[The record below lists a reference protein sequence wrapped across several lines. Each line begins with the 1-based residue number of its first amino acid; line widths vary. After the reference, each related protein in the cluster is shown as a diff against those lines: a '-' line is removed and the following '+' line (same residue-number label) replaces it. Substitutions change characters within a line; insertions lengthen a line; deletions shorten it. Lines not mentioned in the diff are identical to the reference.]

1 MRAQAFLT
9 TALLGAL
16 AVPGFGLPF
25 AFTTAVSPAPTW
37 PHFLPLLPIVSIA
50 GLLQRIA
57 TAKVR
62 AAALTGWTWG
72 LGCFLGG
79 VSWLYVSLSQFSG
92 LPAAA
97 AAAATLLFVAF
108 LALYPMLACAAYATL
123 RDRHGE
129 GLRVALFAALWALG
143 EWLRG
148 TLFTGFPW
156 LSLGYAQVPP
166 SPLAGYASSLGVYG
180 VGFISV
186 LVAGTLVQLR
196 NNGKRRSALVTLV
209 LVLGIGALLRA
220 MVWVSPVGEPITV
233 RLLQGNVPQAVKWE
247 PEHLKRSVNS
257 YLGLLNQLARD
268 PAKSSPTA
276 ATLTVLPETAI
287 PLLFTQIPEEVIA
300 ALTRQSD
307 TLLGV
312 AVGTLDG
319 GYANAAMAL
328 PKGKTSP
335 EGIYAKAHLVPF
347 GEYAP
352 PGFGW
357 FFKLLRIPMS
367 DFTAGAPRQSPLL
380 LAGQQVAPNICYED
394 LFGEELLPA
403 LRDAT
408 LLINLS
414 NTAWFGDSLA
424 QPQHLQIARLRA
436 LETGRVMLRATNSG
450 MTAMILP
457 NGEVAARLAPFTSA
471 VLQVEAQGYSGLTP
485 YSKWGNAL
493 ILSICLLT
501 LGWQLKRR
509 GQPGSAITATA
520 L

>member
-1 MRAQAFLT
+1 MSV
-9 TALLGAL
+9 LLGAL

-25 AFTTAVSPAPTW
+25 SLESAVSPAPTW
-37 PHFLPLLPIVSIA
+37 HHLLPLLPIVSIA

-57 TAKVR
+57 TAGVR
-62 AAALTGWTWG
+62 AAALTGWAWG
-72 LGCFLGG
+72 LGCFLAG

-92 LPAAA
+92 LPAVAA
-97 AAAATLLFVAF
+97 ALATLVFAAF
-108 LALYPMLACAAYATL
+108 LALYPMLACAAYAKL
-123 RDRHGE
+123 RARHGE
-129 GLRVALFAALWALG
+129 ALRVALFAALWTLC

-180 VGFISV
+180 VGFVSV
-186 LVAGTLVQLR
+186 LVAGAALQWHRGESRRRALITLL
-196 NNGKRRSALVTLV
+196 
-209 LVLGIGALLRA
+209 LVLGLGALLRA
-220 MVWVSPVGEPITV
+220 MVWVTPIGEPVSV
-233 RLLQGNVPQAVKWE
+233 RLLQGNVAQAIKWE

-257 YLGLLNQLARD
+257 YLALLNHLARD
-268 PAKSSPTA
+268 PAA
-276 ATLTVLPETAI
+276 ADSARPMLTVLPETAI
-287 PLLFTQIPEEVIA
+287 PLLFTQIPEEVIQ

-328 PKGKTSP
+328 PKGATRP
-335 EGIYAKAHLVPF
+335 EGIYAKQHLVPF

-357 FFKLLRIPMS
+357 FFRLLRIPMA
-367 DFTAGAPRQSPLL
+367 DFTAGAAQQAPLR
-380 LAGQQVAPNICYED
+380 LAGLNIAPNICYED

-403 LRDAT
+403 LRDST

-450 MTAMILP
+450 MTAMIQP
-457 NGEVAARLAPFTSA
+457 NGEVTARLAPFTAA
-471 VLQVEAQGYSGLTP
+471 VLRVEAQGYTGLTP
-485 YSKWGNAL
+485 YAKWGNAL
-493 ILSICLLT
+493 ILLIVVVIIA
-501 LGWQLKRR
+501 LGWRRRR
-509 GQPGSAITATA
+509 GATQ
-520 L
+520 